1 MPSWG
6 LFLFF
11 TTVVYFAPLVYIT
24 NQELIDEQLGNA
36 QKIVSEQTEQV
47 RTLAAENAS
56 KAWQATQSATKEYS
70 AKASEAIG
78 QASAK
83 TQEAYGQASAKTQET
98 FAQTKQAAVEKGYV
112 SGETAEKAT
121 PSQLDGTAEKV
132 TPQTGVSSADF
143 PTAPKQ
149 EPAVTELVDPTAKL
163 ETRAELKTESH
174 AEGNKEPVAAF
185 GP

>member
-24 NQELIDEQLGNA
+24 NKELIDEQLGNA
-36 QKIVSEQTEQV
+36 SKIVSEQTEQV
-47 RTLAAENAS
+47 RTLAAENAN

-78 QASAK
+78 QAS
-83 TQEAYGQASAKTQET
+83 TKTQET
-98 FAQTKQAAVEKGYV
+98 VAQTTAKAQESIGQTKKAAVEKGYV
-112 SGETAEKAT
+112 SQETADKVT
-121 PSQLDGTAEKV
+121 PSQSATEKV
-132 TPQTGVSSADF
+132 TPQSGVSSADF

-149 EPAVTELVDPTAKL
+149 EPAVTEVVDPT
-163 ETRAELKTESH
+163 AELKTESY
-174 AEGNKEPVAAF
+174 AEGKSEPVAAF